1 MGVVVN
7 MLAVPIADRP
17 AFFANLL
24 PALLTSRAR
33 IGRPHVAVV
42 DEAHHMLSRDWD
54 PGAASVPAEL
64 EGFVFVTTTPDQV
77 SPRVLAC
84 VNRLLA
90 VGKDAGRSVEIF
102 CQARGIAVPGD
113 MPELG
118 PGEVIVFDPVQG
130 PIRKLRAIPGTGELR
145 RHRRKYAEGRLGEDK
160 SFYFRG
166 PEEKLHLRAH
176 NLVTF
181 LDLSD
186 GVDEETWEWHR
197 RRREYSQW
205 MRSALKDLDLATE
218 VASIEAS
225 DAESIE
231 ARHQL
236 RAVVEKRYTAPG

>member
-1 MGVVVN
+1 
-7 MLAVPIADRP
+7 
-17 AFFANLL
+17 
-24 PALLTSRAR
+24 
-33 IGRPHVAVV
+33 
-42 DEAHHMLSRDWD
+42 
-54 PGAASVPAEL
+54 
-64 EGFVFVTTTPDQV
+64 
-77 SPRVLAC
+77 
-84 VNRLLA
+84 
-90 VGKDAGRSVEIF
+90 
-102 CQARGIAVPGD
+102 
-113 MPELG
+113 
-118 PGEVIVFDPVQG
+118 VIVFDPVQG